1 MTSKISSRDI
11 AIKKRLDK
19 FANVKIPDDIENY
32 EKYLL
37 KYKNGFKFRI
47 GNIIA
52 YFNSNVLSR
61 DEIEDNI
68 IKFIQKLLDIREIK
82 KKIIKKRENIARRPG
97 CGKPLT
103 QDANENIKK
112 CSKCN
117 LIKNILEFPKKGHK
131 CKHCI
136 NLYKK
141 KYKEKTMHTNKMYYE
156 KNKEQIKQNA
166 KMYYEKNIEKIKE
179 RNKYFRKN
187 NTSKIY
193 DANRKYKEK
202 YPERV
207 KAYKKKSS
215 QREESIIVKA
225 VRRRFKNIFKTDNF
239 RFYEYFRIRKIIYT
253 KWIESNFDN
262 NMNWQNYGTYWHL
275 DHIIPCS
282 AFDLSKD
289 EDFLKC
295 FHWSNLRP
303 CEKIENLR
311 KSNKIDTN
319 LIEYYKIKSIEF
331 EQQFAFESDN

>member
-1 MTSKISSRDI
+1 MTSKISSKDI

-19 FANVKIPDDIENY
+19 FSNVPIPDDIENY
-32 EKYLL
+32 EKYLS
-37 KYKNGFKFRI
+37 KYKNGFKVRI
-47 GNIIA
+47 GDIIT
-52 YFNSNVLSR
+52 YFNSNILSK
-61 DEIEDNI
+61 DEIEDDI

-82 KKIIKKRENIARRPG
+82 KTINKRENIARRPG
-97 CGKPLT
+97 CGEPLT
-103 QDANENIKK
+103 QETNQNLKT

-117 LIKNILEFPKKGHK
+117 LIKNILEFPTKGHI
-131 CKHCI
+131 CKQCI

-141 KYKEKTMHTNKMYYE
+141 KYKEKTMQMNKMYYE
-156 KNKEQIKQNA
+156 KNKEKIKQNA
-166 KMYYEKNIEKIKE
+166 KMYYEKNIQKIKE
-179 RNKYFRKN
+179 QKKQFRKN

-193 DANRKYKEK
+193 DANKKYKEK

-215 QREESIIVKA
+215 RRQESIIISA
-225 VRRRFKNIFKTDNF
+225 AHRRFKKIFKTDNF
-239 RFYEYFRIRKIIYT
+239 KFYEYFRIQKNLYI
-253 KWIESNFDN
+253 KWIENNFDN

-275 DHIIPCS
+275 DHIKPCS

-303 CEKIENLR
+303 CEKIENLK
-311 KSNKIDTN
+311 KSNKIDIN

-331 EQQFAFESDN
+331 EHKFVSESDN